1 MNYRNVSTRKR
12 DKSDT
17 IYHLLDG
24 LITMTQPQVNRPPI
38 CLPFDQWKWEKLAR
52 FLRSNNF
59 VHLPREKVDS
69 GRTLGRTKSADKKRV
84 KRYFKRDVTNSLL
97 FCFELQR
104 YATARPA
111 GSPVTNSI
119 AQQSAAFESDRYQ
132 IRQMVE
138 MSQISPTFGTFTKY
152 LSNSETFW
160 SKNIK

>member
-1 MNYRNVSTRKR
+1 MLILVDTRPRRISQSSFKIKDESSIDHR
-12 DKSDT
+12 
-17 IYHLLDG
+17 IVCHLPNENG
-24 LITMTQPQVNRPPI
+24 
-38 CLPFDQWKWEKLAR
+38 KKLR
-52 FLRSNNF
+52 NNF

-138 MSQISPTFGTFTKY
+138 MSQISPTFGTFTKF
-152 LSNSETFW
+152 LSNYE
-160 SKNIK
+160 IL